1 MIFALWLLLAATWA
15 QAEPLRIATFNTG
28 LERDGPGVLL
38 RDILRGDDPQVRA
51 VVRVLADVAPDIVAL
66 QGVDHD
72 YDLHALHALRDV
84 IARHG
89 PAYPYI
95 FARAPN
101 AGLATGLDMDGDGRT
116 GRAADAQGYGRF
128 SGQGGM
134 AILSRYPIDNAA
146 VHDLSRL
153 LWRDLPGA
161 LLPTDEVGQP
171 FPSAAAQRIQR
182 LSSVAH
188 WIVPIKAPGG
198 VLHLMPFHAAPHVF
212 DGPEDRNGRRNHD
225 EIRLWQHVL
234 DGQFVPAP
242 QQRFV
247 VLGGATIDPV
257 DGGGRKQAIRGLLAD
272 PRLHDPRPLRPEPVA
287 RHADRKGDARL
298 HTVDWPAPGPGPLRV
313 DYVLP
318 SADWVVRDAAVHWP
332 PPGADGRDAAM
343 TASAHRLVWVDLV
356 YSPP

>member
-1 MIFALWLLLAATWA
+1 MLAATWA

-28 LERDGPGVLL
+28 LERDGPGLLL
-38 RDILRGDDPQVRA
+38 RDILRGDDAQVGA

-72 YDLHALHALRDV
+72 HDLHTLHAMRDA
-84 IARHG
+84 IARDG
-89 PAYPYI
+89 PEYPYI

-101 AGLATGLDMDGDGRT
+101 AGIATGLDMDGDGRVRR
-116 GRAADAQGYGRF
+116 GSDAQGYGRF
-128 SGQGGM
+128 SGHGGM
-134 AILSRYPIDNAA
+134 AILSRYPIDSTA
-146 VHDLSRL
+146 VRDLSGL
-153 LWRDLPGA
+153 LWRDVPGA
-161 LLPTDEVGQP
+161 LLPVDDAGQP
-171 FPSAAAQRIQR
+171 FPSVQAQHIQR

-234 DGQFVPAP
+234 DGRFGPPP
-242 QQRFV
+242 QERFV
-247 VLGGATIDPV
+247 IVGGATIDPV
-257 DGGGRKQAIRGLLAD
+257 DGGGRKQAIRALLAD
-272 PRLHDPRPLRPEPVA
+272 PRLRDPRPLRPGPVPSLPNQQ
-287 RHADRKGDARL
+287 GDARL

-318 SADWVVRDAAVHWP
+318 SADWTVVDAAVHWP
-332 PPGADGRDAAM
+332 PSGADGHEAAM
-343 TASAHRLVWVDLV
+343 RASTHRLVWVDLA